1 MELAPAKLRPLNI
14 GDILDAMFRLYR
26 SNFLT
31 FVGVAALA
39 QLPLLILQLALQVGL
54 GGRFTADLLS
64 LTQELNFFDPSS
76 DSLAD
81 LPLGSIPVFIIVSLV
96 LSLIQFAVVQQ
107 LVSGALTN
115 AIARSYLGQPTSVL
129 GAYQLGAGRISA
141 LIGAGLLVSLF
152 GVIAFAIFFA
162 IYIGAIF
169 LIVGVASAG
178 ESSFA
183 VVAAVLGVI
192 AVFGLLLVALIGLLF
207 LWLRFL
213 FITQAIVVEEKGAFA
228 AIARS
233 WRLIRGS
240 FWRTLGI
247 YLLLTLLVQV
257 IVGVPVGTA
266 SFAINSAIGS
276 PTDPLDNFVLRQS
289 LINIIAYTA
298 QILILP
304 LQLTAF
310 TLLYYDLRVRK
321 EGYDLELRSAES
333 AGARYE

>member
-1 MELAPAKLRPLNI
+1 MEPAPGGLRPLGI

-39 QLPLLILQLALQVGL
+39 QMPLLILQLALQVGL

-64 LTQELNFFDPSS
+64 LTQELTFFNPGR

-81 LPLGSIPVFIIVSLV
+81 LPLGSVPLFIIVSLLLGLV
-96 LSLIQFAVVQQ
+96 QFAVVQQ

-129 GAYQLGAGRISA
+129 GAYQLGVGRIGA

-152 GVIAFAIFFA
+152 GLLVFMIFFG
-162 IYIGAIF
+162 IYIGAIV
-169 LIVGVASAG
+169 LIVSVAGAG

-183 VVAAVLGVI
+183 VAGAVLGII
-192 AVFGLLLVALIGLLF
+192 AVFGLLILALIAVLF

-213 FITQAIVVEEKGAFA
+213 FITQAIVVEQKGALA

-247 YLLLTLLVQV
+247 YLLLSILVQI
-257 IVGVPVGTA
+257 IVAVPVGTA
-266 SFAINSAIGS
+266 SFAINFALGDPS
-276 PTDPLDNFVLRQS
+276 DPLDNFALRQS
-289 LINIIAYTA
+289 LTAIISYAA
-298 QILILP
+298 QILVLP

-310 TLLYYDLRVRK
+310 TVLYYDLRVRK
-321 EGYDLELRSAES
+321 EGYDLELRSAE
-333 AGARYE
+333 GAV